1 MSRVDDTLPPS
12 FVSRLQANRAL
23 TEKLN
28 TSIQELG
35 LSRRA
40 VARLSMHEESPAL
53 KEEEE
58 EGAGE
63 REGEG
68 ELQMVEDISGTS
80 PPVYFPPKK
89 SP

>member
-1 MSRVDDTLPPS
+1 M
-12 FVSRLQANRAL
+12 L
-23 TEKLN
+23 TEQLN
-28 TSIQELG
+28 TSIRELG
-35 LSRRA
+35 RSQRA

-53 KEEEE
+53 KGVKEE
-58 EGAGE
+58 EGTGE
-63 REGEG
+63 GEAEGEG